1 VPRTV
6 GRRQSQSP
14 ARVARIVCLPL
25 ILVALPSIAFAAL
38 GGRVASVDA
47 DRIRVQG
54 ALMRIVRNDAY
65 ALHEIRS
72 ASGTMIRE
80 YVNPSGVVFAVAW
93 DGPWLPDLRQVLG
106 DQFDRYQAVM
116 QSRQR
121 SRTGRGAV
129 VIDEPGLVVQ
139 MSGHPRAFRG
149 RAYLP
154 AQLPAGLSLES
165 IR

>member
-1 VPRTV
+1 MAWM
-6 GRRQSQSP
+6 SP
-14 ARVARIVCLPL
+14 ARLARIALLPL
-25 ILVALPSIAFAAL
+25 ILIALPSIAFAAL
-38 GGRVASVDA
+38 GGRVTSVDA
-47 DRIRVQG
+47 DRIRVEG
-54 ALMRIVRNDAY
+54 ALMRIVRNDTY

-80 YVNPSGVVFAVAW
+80 YVNPSGLVFAVAW

-106 DQFDRYQAVM
+106 DHFDRYQAVM
-116 QSRQR
+116 QSRQPGR
-121 SRTGRGAV
+121 SGRGAV

-139 MSGHPRAFRG
+139 MSGRPRAFKG

-154 AQLPAGLSLES
+154 ALLPAGLQLES

>member
-1 VPRTV
+1 MAWM
-6 GRRQSQSP
+6 SP
-14 ARVARIVCLPL
+14 ARLARMAFLPV
-25 ILVALPSIAFAAL
+25 IPRRAFPSVAFAAL

-54 ALMRIVRNDAY
+54 RADADRAQRRLCAARNPLGLRHDDPRVRQP
-65 ALHEIRS
+65 LGR
-72 ASGTMIRE
+72 
-80 YVNPSGVVFAVAW
+80 GVCRPPG

-121 SRTGRGAV
+121 GRRGRGGAV

-139 MSGHPRAFRG
+139 MSGHPRAFQG

-154 AQLPAGLSLES
+154 AQLPAGLPLDS

>member
-1 VPRTV
+1 MAWM
-6 GRRQSQSP
+6 SP
-14 ARVARIVCLPL
+14 ARLARLAFLPL
-25 ILVALPSIAFAAL
+25 ILALPSIAFAAL
-38 GGRVASVDA
+38 GGRAASVDA
-47 DRIRVQG
+47 DRVRVQG
-54 ALMRIVRNDAY
+54 ALMRIVRSDAY

-80 YVNPSGVVFAVAW
+80 YVNSSGVVFAVAW

-121 SRTGRGAV
+121 GRTGLGAV

-139 MSGHPRAFRG
+139 MSGHPRAFKG

-154 AQLPAGLSLES
+154 AQLPAGLALES

>member
-1 VPRTV
+1 MRTFL
-6 GRRQSQSP
+6 
-14 ARVARIVCLPL
+14 LPL
-25 ILVALPSIAFAAL
+25 ALFAFPSIAFAAL
-38 GGRVASVDA
+38 GGSATSVDA

-54 ALMRIVRNDAY
+54 ALMRIVRNDVY

-80 YVNPSGVVFAVAW
+80 YINPSGVVFAVAW

-106 DQFDRYQAVM
+106 DQFDRYQALM

-121 SRTGRGAV
+121 GRTGRGAV

-139 MSGHPRAFRG
+139 MSGHPRAFKG

-154 AQLPAGLSLES
+154 AQLPAGLALES

>member
-1 VPRTV
+1 MAWT
-6 GRRQSQSP
+6 SP
-14 ARVARIVCLPL
+14 ARLARMACLPL
-25 ILVALPSIAFAAL
+25 LLLALPSIAFAAL
-38 GGRVASVDA
+38 GGSATSVDA
-47 DRIRVQG
+47 DRIRVEG

-65 ALHEIRS
+65 ALHEIRA

-80 YVNPSGVVFAVAW
+80 YVNPSGLVFAVAW

-106 DQFDRYQAVM
+106 DHFDRYQAVM
-116 QSRQR
+116 QSRQQG
-121 SRTGRGAV
+121 RTGRGAV

-139 MSGHPRAFRG
+139 MSGHPRAFKG

-154 AQLPAGLSLES
+154 ALLPAGVQLES